1 MKDNTMELQK
11 PSKTSLLKLMI
22 LRAWRERWNVALWGT
37 NIKRVLPRGVSG
49 DAYNLADCILQQSLV
64 GSNANPLILNYLKH
78 CLCANLVSHAAV
90 LRRISKYDNFDRVYC
105 ITALLE
111 FLEDVMDGVTC
122 RNKPE
127 EAILPNAI
135 ASLVYWIMQ
144 IVAMIMKN
152 YEIGGDITAEQS
164 YMFERTCIIVDKFI
178 SNQYLM
184 GIFYIGCYDDIEVY
198 GKIRDKYNGFK
209 NILTS
214 SHLSSRNM
222 SIAQSLQQLAYLDAT
237 KLTMPRLHSKGVESI
252 SYCVQPLLAVEVLLN
267 PCNDTSYFV
276 AELQMIQRLKNY
288 SLTRL
293 IYEIVRAGF
302 ISLSNVVEVSRD
314 TLWGA
319 FTFFKVP
326 HIIKQL
332 HTLQRSNDE
341 QTPTD
346 HIPEVV
352 EAFELLLEDNL
363 LLDLM
368 DTKCSCNIIEYLL
381 NDWTKQHLV
390 TDVHVKHF
398 ATQRESTSLMLQ
410 KRETGNQAL
419 SIINFII
426 RAEVP
431 LSGVLKTLS
440 TDYNKVQEALLG
452 VLCQVLVGNSFDLI
466 LSVATVEGRLKT
478 FVTRLIQ
485 CNENSKQVPGEIG
498 KPSIIRS
505 TLFDVSFLML
515 TFIVQTYGSDVVLSE
530 HGDSFFEKWVREC
543 MAERNK
549 PKNPRNM
556 IALCDE
562 QIVDEL
568 LLSLRSPEAQHKNS
582 NLTWQDICLNL
593 PGVLNHVLIAWE
605 KDILT
610 STDVKSILEN
620 IKRRMFSF
628 SVCATSFLCAYMY
641 SVRENELLKPLNMI
655 QQFLTPLS
663 SEEMAS
669 QENVKERLGLSFQII
684 RKMQQ
689 DAHPSGNTKSRSITL
704 TQNLV
709 SQTPLSDQFRE
720 VWKTVTE
727 HGWLPVMSAQV
738 LESLL
743 QSGGPTWLTRHLV
756 QEIMTCKYTKDM
768 MKTMDIVFAILHLDI
783 ERNTEALLKDVIPSY
798 AHQMVGGE
806 INEPQSHVLALLSVY
821 CIISALEHR
830 QGAIGNLQQ
839 KRTRTPSE
847 ADCNSVDLDLNNVP
861 KLRKLNQEAGSD
873 NSCSNDFLSDTHPLL
888 SAAGVVSNVDNAGPT
903 VSRDAARSANLK
915 EPLQS
920 SVQHI
925 FKVLQK
931 FVTSDEL
938 TPKVYFTYRFI
949 SLLVECGGERIR
961 PVLKLLPTQ
970 LVQNLLKIMVTEDIS
985 VGLIC
990 RLNDL
995 RTPTGRQSAVSD
1007 LSVWRNI
1014 RLKENSLKL

>member
-1 MKDNTMELQK
+1 MLHYGE
-11 PSKTSLLKLMI
+11 
-22 LRAWRERWNVALWGT
+22 
-37 NIKRVLPRGVSG
+37 
-49 DAYNLADCILQQSLV
+49 
-64 GSNANPLILNYLKH
+64 LILKGCFPEESVAMYIIWPIVFYS
-78 CLCANLVSHAAV
+78 NLWLAPT
-90 LRRISKYDNFDRVYC
+90 LI
-105 ITALLE
+105 
-111 FLEDVMDGVTC
+111 
-122 RNKPE
+122 RNKTE
-127 EAILPNAI
+127 ESILPNAVT
-135 ASLVYWIMQ
+135 SFVYWIMQ
-144 IVAMIMKN
+144 IVAMVMKH
-152 YEIGGDITAEQS
+152 YEIGGEITGEQS
-164 YMFERTCIIVDKFI
+164 YMFEHTCIIVEKFT
-178 SNQYLM
+178 SNQFLM
-184 GIFYIGCYDDIEVY
+184 GIFYIGCYDDIETY
-198 GKIRDKYNGFK
+198 GKIRDKYNGLK
-209 NILTS
+209 NILGS
-214 SHLSSRNM
+214 SHLLSRYHTVV
-222 SIAQSLQQLAYLDAT
+222 QSLQQLAYLDDT
-237 KLTMPRLHSKGVESI
+237 KLPMPCLHSTGLESI

-267 PCNDTSYFV
+267 ACNDTSYFV
-276 AELQMIQRLKNY
+276 TELQMIQRLKNY

-332 HTLQRSNDE
+332 HALQRPSEE
-341 QTPTD
+341 QTPND

-390 TDVHVKHF
+390 TDLHVKHF
-398 ATQRESTSLMLQ
+398 ATQREGTSLMLQ
-410 KRETGNQAL
+410 KREGGNQAL

-485 CNENSKQVPGEIG
+485 CNENSKQVPGENG

-568 LLSLRSPEAQHKNS
+568 LLSLRNPESQHKNS

-620 IKRRMFSF
+620 IKRRMFAF
-628 SVCATSFLCAYMY
+628 SVCSTSFLCAYMY

-663 SEEMAS
+663 SEEMTS
-669 QENVKERLGLSFQII
+669 QENLKERLGLSFQII

-689 DAHPSGNTKSRSITL
+689 DVHPASNLKSRSITL

-709 SQTPLSDQFRE
+709 SQTPLSEQFRE

-743 QSGGPTWLTRHLV
+743 QSGGPTWLTRHLI
-756 QEIMTCKYTKDM
+756 QEILNCKYSKDM
-768 MKTMDIVFAILHLDI
+768 MKTMDIVFAVLHLDI
-783 ERNTEALLKDVIPSY
+783 DRNTEALLKDVIPMY

-806 INEPQSHVLALLSVY
+806 INEPQSYVLALLSVY

-830 QGAIGNLQQ
+830 QGAIGSLQL
-839 KRTRTPSE
+839 KRARTHSE
-847 ADCNSVDLDLNNVP
+847 ADCSSGDLDLNNAN
-861 KLRKLNQEAGSD
+861 KLRKLNQEGGSD
-873 NSCSNDFLSDTHPLL
+873 NSCSNDFLCDNHPLL
-888 SAAGVVSNVDNAGPT
+888 SAAGVVNNDTAGSSIARESTRLPT
-903 VSRDAARSANLK
+903 LK
-915 EPLQS
+915 EPLHS

-925 FKVLQK
+925 FKILHQ
-931 FVTSDEL
+931 FVSSDQL
-938 TPKVYFTYRFI
+938 TPKVYFAYRFI
-949 SLLVECGGERIR
+949 SLLVECGGERVR
-961 PVLKLLPTQ
+961 PLLKLLPPQ
-970 LVQNLLKIMVTEDIS
+970 LIQNLLKIMVTENIS

-990 RLNDL
+990 RLYDL
-995 RTPTGRQSAVSD
+995 RTTTGRQSAVSD
-1007 LSVWRNI
+1007 MCSWRNI
-1014 RLKENSLKL
+1014 HLKENSVKL

>member
-1 MKDNTMELQK
+1 MKDSNMELQK

-22 LRAWRERWNVALWGT
+22 LRAWRERWNVALWGI

-64 GSNANPLILNYLKH
+64 GTNANPLVLNYLKH

-90 LRRISKYDNFDRVYC
+90 LRRISKYDFDRVYC
-105 ITALLE
+105 ITTLLQ
-111 FLEDVMDGVTC
+111 FLEDMLDGVTC

-127 EAILPNAI
+127 EGILPSAV
-135 ASLVYWIMQ
+135 ASLIYWITH
-144 IVAMIMKN
+144 IVAMVMKN
-152 YEIGGDITAEQS
+152 YEIGSEISAEQS
-164 YMFERTCIIVDKFI
+164 YMFERTCVIVEKFT
-178 SNQYLM
+178 SNQFLM
-184 GIFYIGCYDDIEVY
+184 GIFYIGCYDDIETY
-198 GKIRDKYNGFK
+198 GKIRDKYNTLK
-209 NILTS
+209 TILGS
-214 SHLSSRNM
+214 SHLPPRYH
-222 SIAQSLQQLAYLDAT
+222 SIVQYLQQLAYLDAT
-237 KLTMPRLHSKGVESI
+237 KLPMPRLHSKGVESI

-332 HTLQRSNDE
+332 HALQRPNEE
-341 QTPTD
+341 QTPSD

-410 KRETGNQAL
+410 KRESGNQAL

-568 LLSLRSPEAQHKNS
+568 LLSLRNPEAQHKNS

-620 IKRRMFSF
+620 IKRRMFAF

-689 DAHPSGNTKSRSITL
+689 DVHPSSNTKSRSITL

-743 QSGGPTWLTRHLV
+743 QSGGPIWLTRHLV
-756 QEIMTCKYTKDM
+756 QEILNCKYSKDM
-768 MKTMDIVFAILHLDI
+768 LKTLDIVFAVLHLDI
-783 ERNTEALLKDVIPSY
+783 DRNTEALLKDVIPSY
-798 AHQMVGGE
+798 AHLMVGGE

-830 QGAIGNLQQ
+830 QGAISSLQN
-839 KRTRTPSE
+839 KRTRTLSD
-847 ADCNSVDLDLNNVP
+847 ADCSSGDLDINTS
-861 KLRKLNQEAGSD
+861 KIRKLNQEGGSD
-873 NSCSNDFLSDTHPLL
+873 NSCSNDFLSDNHPLL
-888 SAAGVVSNVDNAGPT
+888 AGAGVVNTDATGTTITRESARPT
-903 VSRDAARSANLK
+903 TLK
-915 EPLQS
+915 EPLHS
-920 SVQHI
+920 SIQHI
-925 FKVLQK
+925 FKVLHK
-931 FVTSDEL
+931 IVSTDEL
-938 TPKVYFTYRFI
+938 TPKVYFAYRFI
-949 SLLVECGGERIR
+949 SLLVECGGERVR
-961 PVLKLLPTQ
+961 PVLKLLPPQ
-970 LVQNLLKIMVTEDIS
+970 LIQNLLKIMVTEDIS

-990 RLNDL
+990 RLYDL
-995 RTPTGRQSAVSD
+995 RTTTGRQSAVSD
-1007 LSVWRNI
+1007 LCVWRNI
-1014 RLKENSLKL
+1014 HLKENSVKL

>member
-1 MKDNTMELQK
+1 MKDSKMELQK

-22 LRAWRERWNVALWGT
+22 LRAWRERWNVALWGI

-49 DAYNLADCILQQSLV
+49 DAYNLADCILQQSMV
-64 GSNANPLILNYLKH
+64 GLNANPLVLNYLNH

-90 LRRISKYDNFDRVYC
+90 LRRISKYDHFDRVYC

-111 FLEDVMDGVTC
+111 FLEEVMDGVTC

-127 EAILPNAI
+127 EAILPNAVT
-135 ASLVYWIMQ
+135 SLIYWVIQ
-144 IVAMIMKN
+144 IVAMVMKN
-152 YEIGGDITAEQS
+152 FEIGSEISAEQS
-164 YMFERTCIIVDKFI
+164 YMFERTCVIVEKFT
-178 SNQYLM
+178 SNQFLM
-184 GIFYIGCYDDIEVY
+184 GIYYIGCYDDIDTY
-198 GKIRDKYNGFK
+198 GQIRDKFNGFK
-209 NILTS
+209 NILQVYPCNNAIS
-214 SHLSSRNM
+214 
-222 SIAQSLQQLAYLDAT
+222 QSLQQLAYLDAS
-237 KLTMPRLHSKGVESI
+237 KLTMPRLHSKGVESV
-252 SYCVQPLLAVEVLLN
+252 SYCVQPLLAVEVLLH

-288 SLTRL
+288 TLTRL

-302 ISLSNVVEVSRD
+302 ISLSNVVEVSRG

-332 HTLQRSNDE
+332 HALQKSNDE

-346 HIPEVV
+346 HFPEVV

-363 LLDLM
+363 LLDLL

-390 TDVHVKHF
+390 TDVQVKHF
-398 ATQRESTSLMLQ
+398 ATQRENTSLMLQ
-410 KRETGNQAL
+410 KRESGNQAL

-556 IALCDE
+556 IALCEE

-568 LLSLRSPEAQHKNS
+568 LLSLRNPETQHKNS

-663 SEEMAS
+663 SEEMTS

-689 DAHPSGNTKSRSITL
+689 DVHPSSNTKSRSINL

-727 HGWLPVMSAQV
+727 HGWLPVMSAQI

-743 QSGGPTWLTRHLV
+743 QSGGPTWLTKHLV
-756 QEIMTCKYTKDM
+756 HEILICKYTKDM
-768 MKTMDIVFAILHLDI
+768 LKTMDIVFAILHLDI
-783 ERNTEALLKDVIPSY
+783 ERNTEALLKDIIPLY
-798 AHQMVGGE
+798 ANQMVGGE

-830 QGAIGNLQQ
+830 QGTISTLQQ
-839 KRTRTPSE
+839 KRTRTHSE
-847 ADCNSVDLDLNNVP
+847 ADNSDLDLSNVP
-861 KLRKLNQEAGSD
+861 KLRKLNQEGGSD
-873 NSCSNDFLSDTHPLL
+873 NSCSNDFLSDNHPLL
-888 SAAGVVSNVDNAGPT
+888 TAVNSDTTNKTTG
-903 VSRDAARSANLK
+903 RDTIRTATLK
-915 EPLQS
+915 EPLYS
-920 SVQHI
+920 SVQYI
-925 FKVLQK
+925 FKLLQQ
-931 FVTSDEL
+931 FVTSDVL
-938 TPKVYFTYRFI
+938 TPKVYFAYRFI
-949 SLLVECGGERIR
+949 SLLIECGGERIR
-961 PVLKLLPTQ
+961 PVLKLLPVQ
-970 LVQNLLKIMVTEDIS
+970 LIQNLLKVMVSEDIS
-985 VGLIC
+985 VGLIFSMIC
-990 RLNDL
+990 AQQLGDNQRFL
-995 RTPTGRQSAVSD
+995 
-1007 LSVWRNI
+1007 I
-1014 RLKENSLKL
+1014 